1 METIA
6 RKDLLDTHSLSR
18 DEIEEILGQ
27 AVPLKE
33 VFQRSVKKF
42 PALKGKTVLML
53 FYEPSTRTL
62 SSFEVA
68 AKRMG
73 ADVTVFDLPSS
84 SVVKGESV
92 KDTVA
97 TLQAMQADYIV
108 VRHAMPGLP
117 GRIARMTQASVISA
131 GDGAH
136 SHPTQGLLDAFT
148 AREVFPTEDGKRVL
162 IIGDI
167 RHSRVAR
174 STSTTL
180 RKLGFE
186 VAFLGPGSL
195 VPEVEGIRRFTNFAE
210 AERWQPDIFYLLRVQ
225 KERQGCQFF
234 PSVGEYHKLY
244 GLTEER
250 FERISAEGRYIMH
263 PGPVN
268 RGVELCDAVMEYER
282 CLIDKQVENGIAVRM
297 AVLYLLKQNGGEGRA
312 ND

>member
-1 METIA
+1 ME
-6 RKDLLDTHSLSR
+6 RKDLLDIASLECE
-18 DEIEEILGQ
+18 EIEEILDQ

-42 PALKGKTVLML
+42 PALKGKSVLML

-84 SVVKGESV
+84 SVTKGESV

-108 VRHAMPGLP
+108 VRHGMPGLP
-117 GRIARMTQASVISA
+117 GKIAEMTKASVISA

-136 SHPTQGLLDAFT
+136 AHPTQGLLDAFT
-148 AREVFPTEDGKRVL
+148 LREVFGSEAKKRVL
-162 IIGDI
+162 IVGDI

-174 STSTTL
+174 STSKIL
-180 RKLGFE
+180 LKLGYE

-195 VPEVEGIRRFTNFAE
+195 VPEVEGIERFTNFEDA
-210 AERWQPDIFYLLRVQ
+210 WGWKPDVFYLLRVQ

-234 PSVGEYHKLY
+234 PSVGE
-244 GLTEER
+244 
-250 FERISAEGRYIMH
+250 
-263 PGPVN
+263 
-268 RGVELCDAVMEYER
+268 
-282 CLIDKQVENGIAVRM
+282 
-297 AVLYLLKQNGGEGRA
+297 
-312 ND
+312 

>member
-1 METIA
+1 ME
-6 RKDLLDTHSLSR
+6 RKDLLDIASLECE
-18 DEIEEILGQ
+18 EIEEILDQ

-42 PALKGKTVLML
+42 PALKGKSVLML

-84 SVVKGESV
+84 SVTKGESV

-108 VRHAMPGLP
+108 VRHGMPGLP
-117 GRIARMTQASVISA
+117 GKIAEMTKASVISA

-136 SHPTQGLLDAFT
+136 AHPTQGLLDAFT
-148 AREVFPTEDGKRVL
+148 LREVFGNEAKKRVL
-162 IIGDI
+162 IVGDI

-174 STSTTL
+174 STSKIL
-180 RKLGFE
+180 LKLGYE

-195 VPEVEGIRRFTNFAE
+195 VPEVEGIERFTNFEDA
-210 AERWQPDIFYLLRVQ
+210 WGWKPDVFYLLRVQ

-244 GLTEER
+244 GITEER
-250 FERISAEGRYIMH
+250 LARIAEEKLWVMH

-268 RGVELCDAVMEYER
+268 RGVELCDGVMDYER
-282 CLIDKQVENGIAVRM
+282 SLINQQVENGIAVRM
-297 AVLYLLKQNGGEGRA
+297 AVLYLLKGE
-312 ND
+312 

>member
-1 METIA
+1 MA
-6 RKDLLDTHSLSR
+6 KKDLLDLSSLSR
-18 DEIEEILGQ
+18 EEIEEILGQ
-27 AVPLKE
+27 AKPLKD

-73 ADVTVFDLPSS
+73 ADVTVFDVPSS

-92 KDTVA
+92 KDTVD

-108 VRHAMPGLP
+108 VRHQMPGLP
-117 GRIARMTQASVISA
+117 GRIAEMTRASVISA

-136 SHPTQGLLDAFT
+136 AHPTQGLLDAFT
-148 AREVFPTEDGKRVL
+148 LREVFPSEEGKRVL
-162 IIGDI
+162 IAGDI

-174 STSTTL
+174 STSTAL
-180 RKLGFE
+180 KKLGFE

-195 VPEVEGIRRFTNFAE
+195 VPEESGFTRFTNFEE
-210 AERWQPDIFYLLRVQ
+210 AWKWKPDVFYMLRVQ
-225 KERQGCQFF
+225 SERQGCQFF
-234 PSVGEYHKLY
+234 PSVNEYHKLY
-244 GLTEER
+244 GLTEDR
-250 FERISAEGRYIMH
+250 FQRIKEEGLWVMH

-268 RGVELCDAVMEYER
+268 RGVELVDSVMDYER
-282 CLIDKQVENGIAVRM
+282 CLINQQVENGIAVRM
-297 AVLYLLKQNGGEGRA
+297 AVLYLLKQKEEESA
-312 ND
+312 L

>member
-1 METIA
+1 ME
-6 RKDLLDTHSLSR
+6 RKDLLDIASLER
-18 DEIEEILGQ
+18 AEIEEILDQ
-27 AVPLKE
+27 AVPLKD

-73 ADVTVFDLPSS
+73 ADVTVFDIPSS

-117 GRIARMTQASVISA
+117 GRIAEMTKASVISA

-136 SHPTQGLLDAFT
+136 AHPTQGLLDAFT
-148 AREVFPTEDGKRVL
+148 LREVYGTEEGKRVL
-162 IIGDI
+162 IVGDI

-174 STSTTL
+174 STCDVL
-180 RKLGFE
+180 RKLGYE

-195 VPEVEGIRRFTNFAE
+195 VPEVDGVARFTNFEDA
-210 AERWQPDIFYLLRVQ
+210 WDWKPDVFYLLRVQ

-244 GLTEER
+244 GITEER
-250 FERISAEGRYIMH
+250 FARIEAEKLWVMH

-268 RGVELCDAVMEYER
+268 RGVELCDAVMDYER
-282 CLIDKQVENGIAVRM
+282 CLIDQQVENGIAVRM
-297 AVLYLLKQNGGEGRA
+297 AVLYLLKGE
-312 ND
+312 

>member
-1 METIA
+1 MV
-6 RKDLLDTHSLSR
+6 RKDLLDLASLSR
-18 DEIEEILGQ
+18 EEIEEILGQ
-27 AVPLKE
+27 AKPLKD

-73 ADVTVFDLPSS
+73 ADVTVFDVPSS

-92 KDTVA
+92 KDTVD

-108 VRHAMPGLP
+108 VRHQMPGLP
-117 GRIARMTQASVISA
+117 GRIADMTRASVISA

-136 SHPTQGLLDAFT
+136 AHPTQGLLDAYT
-148 AREVFPTEDGKRVL
+148 LREVFPTEEGKRVL
-162 IIGDI
+162 IAGDI

-174 STSTTL
+174 STSTAL
-180 RKLGFE
+180 KKLGFE

-195 VPEVEGIRRFTNFAE
+195 VPEESGFTRFTNFEE
-210 AERWQPDIFYLLRVQ
+210 AWKWKPDVFYMLRVQ

-234 PSVGEYHKLY
+234 PSVSEYHKLY
-244 GLTEER
+244 GLTQDR
-250 FERISAEGRYIMH
+250 FRRIEDEGLWVMH

-268 RGVELCDAVMEYER
+268 RGVELVDSVMDYER
-282 CLIDKQVENGIAVRM
+282 CLINQQVENGIAVRM
-297 AVLYLLKQNGGEGRA
+297 AVLYLLKQGEEELGGS
-312 ND
+312 

>member
-1 METIA
+1 MV
-6 RKDLLDTHSLSR
+6 RKDLLDLASLSR
-18 DEIEEILGQ
+18 EELEEILDQ
-27 AVPLKE
+27 AKPLKE
-33 VFQRSVKKF
+33 VFQRSVKKY

-73 ADVTVFDLPSS
+73 ADVTVFDVPSS

-92 KDTVA
+92 KDTVD

-108 VRHAMPGLP
+108 VRHKMPGLP
-117 GRIARMTQASVISA
+117 GRIAEMTKASVISA

-136 SHPTQGLLDAFT
+136 AHPTQGLLDAFT
-148 AREVFPTEDGKRVL
+148 LREVYPHEEGKRVL
-162 IIGDI
+162 IAGDI

-174 STSTTL
+174 STCTAL

-195 VPEVEGIRRFTNFAE
+195 VPEEVGVTRFTSFEE
-210 AERWQPDIFYLLRVQ
+210 AWKWKPDFFYMVRVQ
-225 KERQGCQFF
+225 NERQGCQFF
-234 PSVGEYHKLY
+234 PSLSEYHKLY
-244 GLTEER
+244 GLTNER
-250 FERISAEGRYIMH
+250 FRRISDEGLWVMH

-268 RGVELCDAVMEYER
+268 RGVELVDAVMDYER
-282 CLIDKQVENGIAVRM
+282 CLINQQVENGIAVRM
-297 AVLYLLKQNGGEGRA
+297 AVLYSLKQGGDLVEG
-312 ND
+312 